1 MTRRL
6 RLALLAGVVSAA
18 ACSGPTGTGASDP
31 RIAGRWMYHAAA
43 AGTGVAVDGVLLLAV
58 APGGGVSG
66 TLEAQESDA
75 TGRRAVVTGL
85 VSGSVVAAGS
95 VDFEVTIVGGRARQ
109 HVATLRGDSLAG
121 DWIERQPMGAVQ
133 SGRFSA
139 VRRTP

>member
-1 MTRRL
+1 
-6 RLALLAGVVSAA
+6 
-18 ACSGPTGTGASDP
+18 
-31 RIAGRWMYHAAA
+31 MYHAAA